1 MRVNS
6 LRDGTLADR
15 KNDLLSRRTAPD
27 RSIALLLVGTV
38 LLLPPLATI
47 FLIDGKLA
55 GVPIPL
61 LYILIVWGLLIAG
74 GAVLARPLRENDSL
88 TASTTGSEGQEVPRT
103 DG

>member
-1 MRVNS
+1 M
-6 LRDGTLADR
+6 
-15 KNDLLSRRTAPD
+15 
-27 RSIALLLVGTV
+27 
-38 LLLPPLATI
+38 PPLATI

-74 GAVLARPLRENDSL
+74 GALLARPLQESDTQ
-88 TASTTGSEGQEVPRT
+88 TATTTPSEDPEVPRS